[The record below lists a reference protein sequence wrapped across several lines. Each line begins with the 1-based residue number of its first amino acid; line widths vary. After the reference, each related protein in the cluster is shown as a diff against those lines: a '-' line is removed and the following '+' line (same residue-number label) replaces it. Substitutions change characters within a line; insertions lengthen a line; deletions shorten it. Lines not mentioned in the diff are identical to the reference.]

1 MQFILLRSVMKFC
14 YLLIINL
21 FLIIDTHITCI
32 RVKNKDKGLAK
43 MHLTKLSKLNI
54 ETQTMT

>member
-14 YLLIINL
+14 YLLILNL
-21 FLIIDTHITCI
+21 FLIIDKHITCI

>member
-21 FLIIDTHITCI
+21 FLIIDTHIKCI